1 MPKSFAR
8 SLEEIQSS
16 KTWSA
21 AVMPAGRLV
30 AQSATTTA
38 FQVSTVV
45 TNEMMNIILYYKR
58 KKVTRLSATLYCS
71 AVWCYCYSL

>member
-30 AQSATTTA
+30 AKSATTAA
-38 FQVSTVV
+38 FQVKYSSYQSSSDWSTKI
-45 TNEMMNIILYYKR
+45 TWNDNYYFLLQTEEGNKIMCSIIL
-58 KKVTRLSATLYCS
+58 
-71 AVWCYCYSL
+71 